1 MPLRARD
8 TREKVDF
15 FIPGRD
21 CASILVAS
29 ARSRAPPGALSGFP
43 GCPWRVSVCSRDAPR
58 RSRHAPEPLPR
69 DRRNA
74 LGCHGASRA
83 GSATDFDSILGDLE
97 PLPGSTL
104 DRFPQRIPEIP
115 EIPEIQ
121 TIPELL
127 EIPEIRR
134 PRGNTRRGSRRDMRR
149 DTRHDARL
157 EMRHKAKLEH
167 LGIPEIILEFSR
179 RMLGNCPR
187 LRCTKDTRIVLLRV
201 FQPGTAFR

>member
-1 MPLRARD
+1 ML
-8 TREKVDF
+8 
-15 FIPGRD
+15 PGR
-21 CASILVAS
+21 AE
-29 ARSRAPPGALSGFP
+29 
-43 GCPWRVSVCSRDAPR
+43 DAPR
-58 RSRHAPEPLPR
+58 RSRHAPESLLR

-134 PRGNTRRGSRRDMRR
+134 PRGNTRRGSRRDTRR
-149 DTRHDARL
+149 DTRHDTRL
-157 EMRHKAKLEH
+157 ETRHKAKHEH
-167 LGIPEIILEFSR
+167 LGIPGIILEFSR

-187 LRCTKDTRIVLLRV
+187 LRCTKDSRIVFLRV

>member
-1 MPLRARD
+1 MLLKYSNS
-8 TREKVDF
+8 TT
-15 FIPGRD
+15 PGR
-21 CASILVAS
+21 SFWL
-29 ARSRAPPGALSGFP
+29 P
-43 GCPWRVSVCSRDAPR
+43 RVSLEGLRVLPGRAEDAPR

-134 PRGNTRRGSRRDMRR
+134 PRGNTRRGSRRDMIR
-149 DTRHDARL
+149 DTRCDARL
-157 EMRHKAKLEH
+157 EMRRKAKLEH